1 MKETKRRMELYSFY
15 DRTGMERH
23 LAEMAEKGWLLEKIG
38 QFLWTYKAI
47 EPKRLTFSVTY
58 FPAASQFD
66 PRPSEEQ
73 ETFYDF
79 CAHTGW
85 VLAAANA
92 QMQIF
97 YNEGLEP
104 IPIGTDPVQEVA
116 LIHRTMKKS
125 FLPAQLLLLAV
136 GLLNGWM
143 FLSELRRDLIGTL
156 SNTSRLFSVFCFI
169 LVILLA
175 AAELGTYFY
184 WHRKA
189 ATAAEQGDFYETR
202 GHKKLQAGAFLLLG
216 LVTVWY
222 LLRTFT
228 GESRM
233 MRVLTT
239 LMFLVYVPGIFLL
252 VNGIKAF
259 LKKRGVSA
267 GVNRAVTMG
276 GSFVLA
282 MALVFGITF
291 LTLYGSSHGW
301 FKEPDEET
309 YVAGG
314 HTWTASNDPLP
325 LTVEKLTGDDREGY
339 DRQLRE
345 ESSFLL
351 AHMEVDER
359 PRFDVEGRKDMYWL
373 DYEVVLVKVPG
384 LYESCWEQLF
394 HERDHW
400 NDGEPEEEWNFYA
413 PVDPAPWGAERAYR
427 WDGPLGPGS
436 RYLLGYRDRIVEIEL
451 DEPEGTW
458 APTGEQM
465 TLVGEKLGN

>member
-15 DRTGMERH
+15 DRTGMEKH
-23 LAEMAEKGWLLEKIG
+23 LANMAEKGWLLEKIG

-97 YNEGLEP
+97 YNERPQPVP
-104 IPIGTDPVQEVA
+104 IETDPMVEIETV
-116 LIHRTMKKS
+116 HRTMKKS
-125 FLPAQLLLLAV
+125 FLPAQVLLLAV

-143 FLSELRRDLIGTL
+143 FLAELRRDLIGTL

-252 VNGIKAF
+252 VNGIKWL
-259 LKKRGVSA
+259 LKRRGVSA
-267 GVNRAVTMG
+267 NVSRVVTFAG
-276 GSFVLA
+276 AFVIA
-282 MALVFGITF
+282 FALVGGITAF
-291 LTLYGSSHGW
+291 TVHGGLRGW
-301 FKEPDEET
+301 FDENEET
-309 YVAGG
+309 YEWNG
-314 HTWTASNDPLP
+314 HTFTASNDPLP
-325 LTVEKLTGDDREGY
+325 LTVEELTGDSREGY